1 MEHDTIFKGE
11 FAMKLTTQALRLK
24 RTALLLAASLSPLF
38 AVALEVPV
46 SVTQQKALQASL
58 NSTVRA
64 SVDEVARQATLIRAA
79 HTQLNLELAAGNTRA
94 AKATQAS
101 LEAHQAAF
109 MKAQQNVRASLLQL
123 QGAQVKTP
131 TRMN

>member
-1 MEHDTIFKGE
+1 
-11 FAMKLTTQALRLK
+11 MKLTTQALHLK

-46 SVTQQKALQASL
+46 SVTQHKDLQASL
-58 NSTVRA
+58 TSTVRA
-64 SVDEVARQATLIRAA
+64 SVDEVAHQATLIRAA
-79 HTQLNLELAAGNTRA
+79 HAQLNLELAAGNTRA

-123 QGAQVKTP
+123 QGAQNRTP

>member
-1 MEHDTIFKGE
+1 
-11 FAMKLTTQALRLK
+11 MKLTTQALRLK
-24 RTALLLAASLSPLF
+24 RTVLLLAASLSPLF

-58 NSTVRA
+58 TSTVRA
-64 SVDEVARQATLIRAA
+64 SVNEVAHQATLIRTA
-79 HTQLNLELAAGNTRA
+79 HAQLNLELAAGNTRA

-123 QGAQVKTP
+123 QGVQDKTP